1 MHSLQKLFQ
10 ELVHCDRM
18 TCKKKKKVGRDGG
31 RHFAIKLSRSCLQW
45 ENESATRDIQATS
58 SNASPT
64 FKNSTHLGHCFH
76 PLWCGHFKQKCSQLP
91 GAAATQRHPWC
102 GRYPLR
108 GATKQGPSS
117 RCSGVAQKLA
127 RRDWRHKYGTSA
139 EQVADFLVQVAE
151 EVHV

>member
-18 TCKKKKKVGRDGG
+18 TCKKKKKKLEGTEGG
-31 RHFAIKLSRSCLQW
+31 TSQSSCHAQVYNGKTNRQPGISRQPLPMLHQ
-45 ENESATRDIQATS
+45 
-58 SNASPT
+58 
-64 FKNSTHLGHCFH
+64 HLKTAHIWDTVSIPCG
-76 PLWCGHFKQKCSQLP
+76 GHFKQKCSQLP

>member
-18 TCKKKKKVGRDGG
+18 TCKKKKKKSRDGG

-45 ENESATRDIQATS
+45 ETNRQPGISRQ
-58 SNASPT
+58 PLPMLHQ
-64 FKNSTHLGHCFH
+64 HLKTAHIWDTVSIPCG
-76 PLWCGHFKQKCSQLP
+76 GHFKQKCSQLP